1 MLTSLPAMKNI
12 SKIIQNESSMV
23 PSWITWNCVH
33 RTIFSGMSES
43 HFECKT
49 LKQTLSHSSMR
60 LILQQN
66 LSPKQ
71 ANYQEYK
78 YFSAPS
84 IQQLKQ
90 EKLSAWK
97 ASNRARITKVFC
109 NPLHSNS
116 LKGLLNSWPWETKN
130 KWWMKIKYFWG
141 QHQHTLPALGTDLP
155 RLQVSGSPENWK
167 YRNVEF
173 GQCFDSKPS

>member
-1 MLTSLPAMKNI
+1 MNPQWYL
-12 SKIIQNESSMV
+12 
-23 PSWITWNCVH
+23 H
-33 RTIFSGMSES
+33 ES
-43 HFECKT
+43 HETVCIGQYFLGC
-49 LKQTLSHSSMR
+49 QN
-60 LILQQN
+60 LILN
-66 LSPKQ
+66 ARHWSRLCLTPAWDWSFSRTSALNKPTTK
-71 ANYQEYK
+71 NTNI
-78 YFSAPS
+78 FSAPS

-97 ASNRARITKVFC
+97 ASNRARVTIVVC

>member
-71 ANYQEYK
+71 ANYQEHK

-130 KWWMKIKYFWG
+130 KWWMKMKYFWG